1 MKRGGWKI
9 KLLLEKHISLSHV
22 CGSRVFG
29 KTNVAFLRKLFL
41 QTNPGV
47 QYDMQLVG
55 CCEKH
60 VALYQKMHKPFSSFF
75 RMVSQAKSAG
85 DLKKEESI
93 TTPSMINEKNYL
105 IVKFQ

>member
-1 MKRGGWKI
+1 
-9 KLLLEKHISLSHV
+9 
-22 CGSRVFG
+22 
-29 KTNVAFLRKLFL
+29 
-41 QTNPGV
+41 
-47 QYDMQLVG
+47 MQLVG

-93 TTPSMINEKNYL
+93 RR
-105 IVKFQ
+105 